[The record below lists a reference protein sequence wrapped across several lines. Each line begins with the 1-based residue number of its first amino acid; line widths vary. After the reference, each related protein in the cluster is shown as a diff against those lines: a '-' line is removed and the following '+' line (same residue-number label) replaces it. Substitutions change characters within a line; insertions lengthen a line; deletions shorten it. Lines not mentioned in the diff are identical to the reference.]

1 MNPKPKTSMS
11 CPQADLVPTFLMFF
25 FSISCPTFSI
35 FFDFLANSPTKATSM
50 ESRTS
55 KSSPQKTSS
64 TSQPLHTISSSTHAA
79 LQPLLNMTSSTLT
92 PSAYTSSSGKRKA
105 SNPQK
110 FTRFREVSL
119 LDSTDNLSPSH
130 LPANMGASVGSA
142 LQFIPS
148 VISSMMQQHMENEA
162 QREVSWQGGFPV
174 FVRVVFILSV
184 SCSTQNFEFCTPL
197 LTLLMMTDKSML
209 PKSLVL
215 RIIVALLFIL

>member
-1 MNPKPKTSMS
+1 MIWLKNLIIYLVKSVRRKLYVDESQAKNQHELSTSRFGTYFFN
-11 CPQADLVPTFLMFF
+11 VFFF

-184 SCSTQNFEFCTPL
+184 SC
-197 LTLLMMTDKSML
+197 
-209 PKSLVL
+209 
-215 RIIVALLFIL
+215 